1 MTNYIVLPSSSVGL
15 QKDALIL
22 SKMFNNTKIIFDFD
36 KILIESVENNRNDIF
51 IFIEI
56 VVFKE
61 KLKKNYIK
69 LANTFLLPN
78 IEYSFLGKYFKNL
91 CIHSMKEYLESFNI
105 IFCKTYQLYKLLYSY
120 YKINNINSNFMYI
133 GFTSIPIPI
142 KETKVN
148 KDVIFYNQGGSL
160 YRNHEIVIQTWK
172 KYTDLPLLIYKVNKL
187 PDSNYFKKCSELIKS
202 LQYEKN
208 IFLKHEKYS
217 YDDYNTL
224 LNSYDIFLC
233 ISMCEG
239 FGHYIQEALGM
250 GKIVVC
256 LNMEPM
262 NEYIKDGYNGFLI
275 DSYIQRRANNIF
287 NLPLYNCKEVDLYK
301 KIQYVVKLSEEKKEQ
316 IRQNAKKT
324 FNKNRDN
331 FIKNYLNLELSNLI

>member
-78 IEYSFLGKYFKNL
+78 IEYSFLGKYLQNF
-91 CIHSMKEYLESFNI
+91 CIHSMKEYLESFDI
-105 IFCKTYQLYKLLYSY
+105 IFCKTYQNYNLLRAYYKL
-120 YKINNINSNFMYI
+120 NNIRCNFMYI

-160 YRNHEIVIQTWK
+160 YRNHEVVIACWK
-172 KYTDLPLLIYKVNKL
+172 KNTDLPPLVYKVNTL
-187 PDSNYFKKCSELIKS
+187 PNTNLFNTCSELIKS
-202 LQYEKN
+202 LQDETN
-208 IFLKHEKYS
+208 ICLKHEKYS
-217 YDDYNTL
+217 CDDYHVL

-233 ISMCEG
+233 TSMCEG

-275 DSYIQRRANNIF
+275 DSYIKRRAKNIIS
-287 NLPLYNCKEVDLYK
+287 LPLYSCKEVDLYE

-316 IRQNAKKT
+316 IRQSAKKT
-324 FNKNRDN
+324 FNENRDN
-331 FIKNYLNLELSNLI
+331 FIRNLLEFRIK

>member
-78 IEYSFLGKYFKNL
+78 IEYSFLGKYLKNL
-91 CIHSMKEYLESFNI
+91 CIHSMKEYLESFDI
-105 IFCKTYQLYKLLYSY
+105 IFCKTYQNYNLLHTYYKL
-120 YKINNINSNFMYI
+120 NNIRCNFMYI

-142 KETKVN
+142 KETKLN

-160 YRNHEIVIQTWK
+160 YRNHEVVIACWK
-172 KYTDLPLLIYKVNKL
+172 KNTDLPPLVYKVNTL
-187 PDSNYFKKCSELIKS
+187 PNTNLFNTCSELIKS
-202 LQYEKN
+202 LQDETN
-208 IFLKHEKYS
+208 ICLKHEKYS
-217 YDDYNTL
+217 CDDYHVL

-233 ISMCEG
+233 TSMCEG

-275 DSYIQRRANNIF
+275 DSYIQRRAKNIF
-287 NLPLYNCKEVDLYK
+287 NLPLYSCKEVDLYK

-331 FIKNYLNLELSNLI
+331 FIRNLLEFKIK